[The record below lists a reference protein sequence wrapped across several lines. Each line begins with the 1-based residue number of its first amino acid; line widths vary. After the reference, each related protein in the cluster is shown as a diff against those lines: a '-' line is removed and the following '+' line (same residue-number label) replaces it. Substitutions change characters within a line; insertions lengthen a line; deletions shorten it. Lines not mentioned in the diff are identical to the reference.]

1 MGNVAGLSLD
11 ITEVNETIRLVGFT
25 GSIGI
30 ASVLTGANLSFLP
43 LINDSDCATCVPYR
57 MARTFV

>member
-11 ITEVNETIRLVGFT
+11 CHLVGFT

-30 ASVLTGANLSFLP
+30 ASVLTGVNLSFLP
-43 LINDSDCATCVPYR
+43 LINYSDCATCVPYW
-57 MARTFV
+57 MARIFV